1 MIWTNSK
8 YVGGGDV
15 FLATSKNYK
24 YIDLNLLKKV
34 SEIVFVSDENK
45 FIYDNYYNKIKDLK
59 LIGITGTNGKTTT
72 CYLIYQMLNL
82 IGIKTAYIGTIG
94 FYIDDMVFK
103 LDNTISTIIESVILP
118 IMFIIF
124 IFNISLQ
131 VGLTLGIISVLSIII
146 GLAFKY
152 KSYSVTGYVTLV
164 LTVIIQ
170 TFELWGKMP
179 WWVYL
184 LITGIILV
192 VLAALRESKK
202 K

>member
-8 YVGGGDV
+8 YVGDGDV